1 MQRHSSNEDSSTS
14 GEEDGAMRNR
24 EMRDDGSGRQASQPR
39 WRVRAKGRQSDE
51 REMAAGKVKQSRGLN
66 MEEVMLLQ
74 RELEMEESE
83 EEMNDGTPRWA
94 SVFYDAALPLAMYA
108 VLLAAFVLETLWNV
122 ISGSKS

>member
-1 MQRHSSNEDSSTS
+1 MIATEIEQRDGLWHHRSMSVALDDEKMPKQVQMPLNKASEKDLDS
-14 GEEDGAMRNR
+14 
-24 EMRDDGSGRQASQPR
+24 
-39 WRVRAKGRQSDE
+39 VVL

>member
-1 MQRHSSNEDSSTS
+1 MPKQVQMPLNKASEKDLDS
-14 GEEDGAMRNR
+14 
-24 EMRDDGSGRQASQPR
+24 
-39 WRVRAKGRQSDE
+39 VVL